1 MTSPDLVLYNAFEKK
16 DIGPKSYYDAVP
28 KERKKLAMCLL
39 FNHVHVLICT
49 NKYLFN

>member
-28 KERKKLAMCLL
+28 KERKKIGNVSAVQSCSCINM
-39 FNHVHVLICT
+39 HE
-49 NKYLFN
+49 